1 MHWHSLREHQVNL
14 KKESKEN
21 STSDPLRPS
30 VNYHLILSAGGFV
43 FPGILWAPLQQ
54 APGSVLCRETPGVTL
69 AKRPPSWPQ
78 QSIDSQALE
87 GDSGGL
93 GVEKKSGLT
102 GKDPDAGKDWGR
114 RRREWQRTRCLDYIR
129 LNEHEFEQAP
139 GDGEGQG
146 SLAGCSPWGHRV
158 GHSWATGQQ
167 PLEKCSCG
175 RRPVPSGDPIS
186 SPSHFRH
193 PWSQLLA
200 AAASVRRKP
209 RLSLSWIDKWF
220 ERDVK
225 GKMSKRKCEEKGNGG
240 ESQKEPSCQFVV
252 VYSLSPVWLSATSW
266 IVTHHTPL
274 SMGFSRQ
281 EYWGGLP
288 FPPPGNLSGP
298 GMEPRSPMLQADS
311 LPPEPPG
318 KHSCQ
323 LLLVKRRLARAS
335 ASVLIKPE
343 LTVMTGKS
351 PLVTDLARSSFCKR
365 LV

>member
-14 KKESKEN
+14 KEESKEN

-30 VNYHLILSAGGFV
+30 VNHHLILSAGGFV
-43 FPGILWAPLQQ
+43 SLGILRAPLQQ

-93 GVEKKSGLT
+93 RVEKKNGLT
-102 GKDPDAGKDWGR
+102 GKDPDAGKDWGQ
-114 RRREWQRTRCLDYIR
+114 RRREWQRTRCLNYIR

-146 SLAGCSPWGHRV
+146 SLACCSPWGHRV
-158 GHSWATGQQ
+158 RHSWATGQQ

-175 RRPVPSGDPIS
+175 RRPMPSGDPTS
-186 SPSHFRH
+186 SPSHFQR

-209 RLSLSWIDKWF
+209 RLSLSWIEKCF

-240 ESQKEPSCQFVV
+240 GVRERAF
-252 VYSLSPVWLSATSW
+252 LS
-266 IVTHHTPL
+266 I
-274 SMGFSRQ
+274 
-281 EYWGGLP
+281 
-288 FPPPGNLSGP
+288 
-298 GMEPRSPMLQADS
+298 
-311 LPPEPPG
+311 
-318 KHSCQ
+318 CCC
-323 LLLVKRRLARAS
+323 
-335 ASVLIKPE
+335 
-343 LTVMTGKS
+343 
-351 PLVTDLARSSFCKR
+351 LVTESCLTLCNLMDCNPPHSSVHGIFQARILGWIAISSSRESFRPRDGTQVSYVAGRFFTIGATREALLSITFSEKTASPWEDQKG
-365 LV
+365 LSQGVN